1 MTSMSGRIYSVGYE
15 GLTVAALVDRLS
27 SAQVTTLVDVRLTP
41 SSRRPG
47 FSKKSLSAALE
58 AADIAYV
65 HERLLGNPPENRD
78 SFRKGDGTD
87 GRRHMREL
95 LDNGSG
101 EALQRLVDL
110 ADGDRIAV
118 LCVERKRDRATA
130 GSSPTWP
137 RRSPPIWKSSTSSD
151 AVVVRLE

>member
-1 MTSMSGRIYSVGYE
+1 MTAVAGRIYSVGYE

-27 SAQVTTLVDVRLTP
+27 AAKVTTLIDVRLTP

-65 HERLLGNPPENRD
+65 HERLLGNPPENRH

-118 LCVERKRDRATA
+118 LCVERDRDRCHRQVITDMAQEIA
-130 GSSPTWP
+130 P
-137 RRSPPIWKSSTSSD
+137 D
-151 AVVVRLE
+151 LEVIHIL

>member
-1 MTSMSGRIYSVGYE
+1 MNHMAGRIYSVGYE
-15 GLTVAALVDRLS
+15 RLTVAALIDRLS
-27 SAQVTTLVDVRLTP
+27 SAKVSTLIDVRLTP

-78 SFRKGDGTD
+78 SFRKGDGND

-110 ADGDRIAV
+110 ADGNRIAV
-118 LCVERKRDRATA
+118 LCVERERDRCHRQVITDMAQEIA
-130 GSSPTWP
+130 PN
-137 RRSPPIWKSSTSSD
+137 
-151 AVVVRLE
+151 LEVIHIL

>member
-1 MTSMSGRIYSVGYE
+1 MTAVAGRIYSVGYE

-27 SAQVTTLVDVRLTP
+27 AAKVTTLIDVRLTP

-58 AADIAYV
+58 AANIAYE

-118 LCVERKRDRATA
+118 LCVERDRDRCHRHVITDMAQEIA
-130 GSSPTWP
+130 P
-137 RRSPPIWKSSTSSD
+137 D
-151 AVVVRLE
+151 LEVIHIL